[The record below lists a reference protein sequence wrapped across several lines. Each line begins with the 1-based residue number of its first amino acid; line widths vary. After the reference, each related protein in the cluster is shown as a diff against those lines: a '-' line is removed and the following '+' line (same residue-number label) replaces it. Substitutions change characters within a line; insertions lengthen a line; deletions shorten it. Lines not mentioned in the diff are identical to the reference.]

1 MTGLPGKGFTGGIDM
16 NILVTTSSFSIRDF
30 DDDMNVVF
38 NPYGRRLSENEVL
51 GLIEKYQ
58 PTGMIAGV
66 EPLSRKVLSA
76 AKNLKV
82 ISRCGVG
89 LDSVDLEAAVELG
102 IKVVNTPDAPTRA
115 VAELTIGLILS
126 ILRKI
131 PQLDAKIR
139 KGGWKGP
146 KGNLLMGKTVGIVGC
161 GRIGTTV
168 AEICKAFGCEV
179 IGYDRFIKNHM
190 SINLVDLDELLGTSD
205 IITLHIPMTKDNEN
219 LISEECIKKV
229 KRGAVII
236 NASRGGLIDEDA
248 LFDALSDGRLS
259 GAAIDCFVE
268 EPYSGKLSELDNVVL
283 SPHMGSSTH
292 ETRRVMEQEA
302 FNNLI
307 KALINLELI

>member
-1 MTGLPGKGFTGGIDM
+1 M

-30 DDDMNVVF
+30 DDDMKVVF
-38 NPYGRRLSENEVL
+38 NPYGRKLSENEVL

-58 PTGMIAGV
+58 PVGMIAGV
-66 EPLSRKVLSA
+66 EPLSKKVLSA

-89 LDSVDLEAAVELG
+89 LDSVDLEAAAELG
-102 IKVVNTPDAPTRA
+102 IKVVNTPDAPTQA

-126 ILRKI
+126 VLRKI
-131 PQLDAKIR
+131 PRLDAKIR

-161 GRIGTTV
+161 GRIGTKV

-179 IGYDRFIKNHM
+179 IGHDRFIKNHM
-190 SINLVDLDELLGTSD
+190 SIKLVELYELLSASD
-205 IITLHIPMTKDNEN
+205 IITLHIPMTKVNEN
-219 LISEECIKKV
+219 LISEKNLRKV
-229 KRGAVII
+229 KKGAVII
-236 NASRGGLIDEDA
+236 NASRGGIIDEDA
-248 LFDALSDGRLS
+248 LFDALNDGRLS

-268 EPYSGKLSELDNVVL
+268 EPYCGKLSELDNVIL

-307 KALINLELI
+307 KAMINLELI